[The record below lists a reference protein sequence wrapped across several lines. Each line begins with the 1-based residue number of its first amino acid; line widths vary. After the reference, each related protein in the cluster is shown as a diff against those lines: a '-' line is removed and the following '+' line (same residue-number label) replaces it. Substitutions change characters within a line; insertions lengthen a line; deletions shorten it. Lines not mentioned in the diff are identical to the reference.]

1 MKFLKGLFMGV
12 LKGFGAMLL
21 LIIVVTGLF
30 LGSKTAN
37 YIQRGFGFGEAITWT
52 IDEVKD
58 QIPEAEE
65 NPYLEKEIKY
75 SVNQSIQVVPCVN
88 LK

>member
-37 YIQRGFGFGEAITWT
+37 YIQRGFDLENAFQWT
-52 IDEVKD
+52 VDEIKD
-58 QIPEAEE
+58 KLPEPEC
-65 NPYLEKEIKY
+65 NPYAEKEIEY
-75 SVNQSIQVVPCVN
+75 NVNTNVQVVPCVN
-88 LK
+88 LE